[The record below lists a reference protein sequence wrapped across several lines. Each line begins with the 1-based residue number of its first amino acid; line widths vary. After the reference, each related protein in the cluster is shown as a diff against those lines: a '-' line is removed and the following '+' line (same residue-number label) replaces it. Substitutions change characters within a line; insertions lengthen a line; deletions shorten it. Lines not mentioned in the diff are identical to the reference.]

1 MISNLEP
8 VSKPTERISTR
19 TKLIFLIMLVLV
31 MSSGSVI
38 YTDTPLFYYGVLG
51 VGVLIIIIIVF
62 TMYNIFQGK
71 PILFSRDSDS
81 NEDYNSDSNQS
92 AGLQRVLE
100 AERRYKNKRKRSEK
114 RQKLKAKKKL
124 KEKTKSN
131 DIENGKI
138 RQARKRKRGKKF
150 GSVPIEES
158 IYKEKYQ
165 IQKKDNDKK
174 VVKGK
179 KITTFLCP
187 SCGSKELYYEA
198 GLISGYKYHC
208 KDCDYIGSFVIEKD
222 FKI

>member
-1 MISNLEP
+1 
-8 VSKPTERISTR
+8 
-19 TKLIFLIMLVLV
+19 

-38 YTDTPLFYYGVLG
+38 YTDTPIFYYGILG
-51 VGVLIIIIIVF
+51 VGVLMIIIIVF

-81 NEDYNSDSNQS
+81 NKYDNSESKHS
-92 AGLQRVLE
+92 VGLQKVFE
-100 AERRYKNKRKRSEK
+100 AEENYQEKHYKSPKGKKIKSRKKQKTDKETNEK
-114 RQKLKAKKKL
+114 REEILNKTEKKKRRPGRI
-124 KEKTKSN
+124 ESESN
-131 DIENGKI
+131 KGKRI
-138 RQARKRKRGKKF
+138 
-150 GSVPIEES
+150 GSVPLEES
-158 IYKEKYQ
+158 IYTERYT
-165 IQKKDNDKK
+165 IQKKEEHKK
-174 VVKGK
+174 PKEGK